1 MNSKKQGSSDE
12 RPKIKTVQGKFKT
25 FRGHIIPAG
34 VAGNWFKTV
43 HMCVS
48 VSQCGN
54 NHGID
59 MILGPSDIVNLP
71 ELRNHIDA
79 LKEDLDSIYAAAE
92 RKLNKLRD

>member
-12 RPKIKTVQGKFKT
+12 LPKIKTVQGKHKRFT
-25 FRGHIIPAG
+25 GHIVPTG
-34 VAGNWFKTV
+34 VEGNWWKTV
-43 HMCVS
+43 RMCVS
-48 VSQCGN
+48 VTRCSS

-59 MILGPSDIVNLP
+59 RILGPSDIVNLS